1 MNLPFRRC
9 SGVLIKGCVKT
20 FSLSLDFITNT
31 YEYIVFGGVRVMDKK
46 SAAQLLG
53 VTTRTIEKYS
63 RDGKLS
69 VTYTQ
74 LKHGRQAN
82 YNESELLALKDE
94 LESVVHR
101 SIVTTNTPESAI
113 SEVFGG
119 SENQLQ
125 LLRLVA
131 ALVVTQSLS
140 KKMVL
145 SLDEAAEVSGLAR
158 SHLMNAAK
166 SGKLNAQ
173 IIGRG
178 WKVRSVDLQIYVDE
192 LFANK

>member
-1 MNLPFRRC
+1 
-9 SGVLIKGCVKT
+9 
-20 FSLSLDFITNT
+20 
-31 YEYIVFGGVRVMDKK
+31 MDKK

-53 VTTRTIEKYS
+53 VTTRTIEKYT

-74 LKHGRQAN
+74 LKHGKQAN
-82 YNESELLALKDE
+82 YNESELLALKEE

-113 SEVFGG
+113 SEVFGD
-119 SENQLQ
+119 SDNQLQ
-125 LLRLVA
+125 LLRLFA

-145 SLDEAAEVSGLAR
+145 SLDEAAEVSGLTR
-158 SHLMNAAK
+158 SHLRQVAK
-166 SGKLNAQ
+166 QGLLNAQ
-173 IIGRG
+173 KIGRG
-178 WKVRSVDLQIYVDE
+178 WKVRTADLQAYVDK
-192 LFANK
+192 LFLSQS